1 MAYKCQLIWDRHTY
15 SVDGSVTKR
24 EFGVTFNL
32 ILVKWDTEVHAS
44 ILPKEK
50 LIKIR
55 PLERDSIFFSLN

>member
-1 MAYKCQLIWDRHTY
+1 M
-15 SVDGSVTKR
+15 DGSVTKR

-55 PLERDSIFFSLN
+55 PLEQDSIFFSLN